1 MFFWESES
9 TSPTVSS
16 EDESYSS
23 TEEEEE
29 DGEDGDDSDEKA
41 NKLVSVTVHTFVYCG
56 IVIFHLKCSR
66 IIFLLI

>member
-23 TEEEEE
+23 SEEEE
-29 DGEDGDDSDEKA
+29 DGEDGEDSDEKA
-41 NKLVSVTVHTFVYCG
+41 NKLVSVTSVHCG
-56 IVIFHLKCSR
+56 ILMFNLKCSR
-66 IIFLLI
+66 IIGFY